1 MLNSSP
7 ENVPFLQRGA
17 TATRLPS
24 YTLHTAPG
32 KAAPREGRGT
42 RRLFLQGRRQ
52 QTNCYFFSAAWAWCH
67 YQGNSAPRNGMKRR
81 PSFCLKEK
89 ARGGR
94 GNICLTWACHH
105 MAQSDAMYFGLLG
118 FRSAQ
123 LWNYCQNKNN
133 QSGSL
138 PATSV
143 PSWSWSTGGWPASA
157 LGLVQ
162 QSQHTSPPGWLQLAA
177 LLGETRVISQH
188 GKLITCLPL
197 QKGRSLQEKGGW
209 LGPLQGT
216 VAAL

>member
-89 ARGGR
+89 AWGG
-94 GNICLTWACHH
+94 GEYL
-105 MAQSDAMYFGLLG
+105 SD
-118 FRSAQ
+118 
-123 LWNYCQNKNN
+123 
-133 QSGSL
+133 
-138 PATSV
+138 
-143 PSWSWSTGGWPASA
+143 
-157 LGLVQ
+157 LGL
-162 QSQHTSPPGWLQLAA
+162 PPHGTKRCHVLRFIGFSERTA
-177 LLGETRVISQH
+177 LEL
-188 GKLITCLPL
+188 LP
-197 QKGRSLQEKGGW
+197 E
-209 LGPLQGT
+209 
-216 VAAL
+216 